1 MHKPI
6 NFALVYF

>member
-6 NFALVYF
+6 F